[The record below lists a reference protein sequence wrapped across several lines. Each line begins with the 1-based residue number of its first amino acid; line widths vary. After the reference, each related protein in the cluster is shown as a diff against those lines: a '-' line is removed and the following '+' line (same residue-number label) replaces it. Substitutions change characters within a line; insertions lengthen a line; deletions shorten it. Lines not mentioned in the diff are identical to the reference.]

1 MTTEQLTGEISR
13 KSIRNRFYTLTV
25 SDRQLSFQVN
35 FDQLLANQCFINGD
49 IVDFEADLTLVEP
62 IFIAIVKKRTNK
74 FFEELKSA
82 FNSRQTIKAF
92 VYEKNTSGF
101 NVSYKG
107 YRCFLPSSE
116 IVFNGNPYDS
126 AEEILQ
132 TELDFQVKSI
142 VEKKVILT
150 RIAVEKQER
159 FQNKLK
165 EIQTLTTGYYYFATI
180 NLITDFG
187 LFLTKHHSSGLLHMN
202 DILGIDA
209 KAAKELKPVLYKL
222 AKAAFEIDDQLFV
235 SVKEIDEEKYSLTWD
250 ITSIFNRPFGEK
262 LLSLISRDI
271 EYIKIKEQLEAN
283 EKNYRKTF
291 SDPIFPEP
299 ITPNLYI

>member
-13 KSIRNRFYTLTV
+13 KSIRNRLYTLTA
-25 SDRQLSFQVN
+25 SDRKLSFQVN

-49 IVDFEADLTLVEP
+49 IIDFVADLTLVEP

-107 YRCFLPSSE
+107 YRCFLPFSE
-116 IVFNGNPYDS
+116 SVFRGNPFDL
-126 AEEILQ
+126 ADEILQ
-132 TELDFQVKSI
+132 TELDFHVKSI

-165 EIQTLTTGYYYFATI
+165 EMQTLTPGNSYFATI
-180 NLITDFG
+180 KHISDFG
-187 LFLTKHHSSGLLHMN
+187 LFLARHHSSGLLHMN
-202 DILGIDA
+202 DILGIDT
-209 KAAKELKPVLYKL
+209 KTSKKLKPILYKL

-235 SVKEIDEEKYSLTWD
+235 SVKEIKEEKYSLTWD

-262 LLSLISRDI
+262 LVSLIARDI
-271 EYIKIKEQLEAN
+271 EYIKIKERLERN
-283 EKNYRKTF
+283 ERNYC
-291 SDPIFPEP
+291 
-299 ITPNLYI
+299 

>member
-1 MTTEQLTGEISR
+1 MSTEQLTGEISR
-13 KSIRNRFYTLTV
+13 KSIRNRLYTLTV
-25 SDRQLSFQVN
+25 SDRHLSFQVN
-35 FDQLLANQCFINGD
+35 FDQLLDNQYFINGD

-82 FNSRQTIKAF
+82 LNSRQTIKAF
-92 VYEKNTSGF
+92 VYEKNAVGF
-101 NVSYKG
+101 NISYKG
-107 YRCFLPSSE
+107 YRCFLPASE

-132 TELDFQVKSI
+132 TELDFHIKSI
-142 VEKKVILT
+142 VEKQVILT
-150 RIAVEKQER
+150 RITVEKQER

-165 EIQTLTTGYYYFATI
+165 EMQMLTPGFSYFATI

-187 LFLTKHHSSGLLHMN
+187 LFLTRHYSSGLLNMN
-202 DILGIDA
+202 DILGID
-209 KAAKELKPVLYKL
+209 KNAAKKLKPELYKL

-235 SVKEIDEEKYSLTWD
+235 SVKEIDGEKYSLTWD

-262 LLSLISRDI
+262 MVSLIAKDI
-271 EYIKIKEQLEAN
+271 DYINIKEQFETN
-283 EKNYRKTF
+283 GKNYR
-291 SDPIFPEP
+291 
-299 ITPNLYI
+299 